1 MPRRIPR
8 RIDATR
14 LPADSN
20 EKSSGATHG
29 SGSMKSR
36 RVDANNRAITKIS
49 SACRRYIERLET
61 RWPGGIV
68 TLGLGAVAAGLAA
81 IFGWVARQ
89 QELDKQMPE
98 FIGLLLLAGILYVI
112 GVFWVERYRLGASAL
127 IIILAS
133 GVLFRL
139 ELLPSPSTL
148 SDDVYRYQ
156 WDGRVQRDGLNPYI
170 VYPNSPELDRLQNP
184 EHPEPPGEETP
195 TIYPPLAELAYR
207 LIETAPGYKRVST
220 LLDLASIVVLMMI
233 LGAMKQR
240 LHRVLAYAWNPTILI
255 AFALSGHFD
264 SLAIV
269 MLLIALLFLTTNCPK
284 LSVGALALAFLS
296 KFFPIML
303 LPTFLRRMR
312 TAYAGLFLLFVFA
325 LYLPFSFSS
334 AGLHLFDGLMNY
346 ARDWENNASLFR
358 LLHFLVGSRLGAKL
372 IAGLMVLATIGYLV
386 KKRAAPLLSC
396 LVLTAGVLLVSPTA
410 YPWYF
415 TWSIP
420 FLCFYPSAA
429 WLLMSVTTVLA
440 YTPAI
445 VFGAGEPLNSSLLML
460 SLEYGPVYVWL
471 VYSWWAARRANI
483 SPVPPAVQ
491 RTMTGSVSVEAAL
504 SREF

>member
-1 MPRRIPR
+1 MP
-8 RIDATR
+8 DNSAM
-14 LPADSN
+14 A
-20 EKSSGATHG
+20 
-29 SGSMKSR
+29 
-36 RVDANNRAITKIS
+36 KIS
-49 SACRRYIERLET
+49 SALRRYIESIESRS
-61 RWPGGIV
+61 PGGIV
-68 TLGLGAVAAGLAA
+68 TVGLGALAAGLAT

-89 QELDKQMPE
+89 QELEAHMPE

-112 GVFWVERYRLGASAL
+112 GVFWVERYRLRASAL

-133 GVLFRL
+133 GILFRL

-156 WDGRVQRDGLNPYI
+156 WDGRVQREGLDPY
-170 VYPNSPELDRLQNP
+170 VVFPNSPDLDWLHNP

-195 TIYPPLAELAYR
+195 SPYPPLSQLVYR
-207 LIETAPGYKRVST
+207 LIETVPGYKRVSA
-220 LLDLASIVVLMMI
+220 LFDLASIAVLMM
-233 LGAMKQR
+233 LLCAMKLP

-269 MLLIALLFLTTNCPK
+269 MLLTALLFLVTNRPK

-296 KFFPIML
+296 KLFPILL
-303 LPTFLRRMR
+303 LPTFLRRTR
-312 TAYAGLFLLFVFA
+312 LAYGGLFLIVVIAF
-325 LYLPFSFSS
+325 YLPFAS
-334 AGLHLFDGLMNY
+334 AGLHLFAGLTNY

-358 LLHFLVGSRLGAKL
+358 LLHFFVRSRFGAKL
-372 IAGLMVLATIGYLV
+372 IAGLIVFAAIGHLA
-386 KKRAAPLLSC
+386 KKRAEPMLSG
-396 LVLTAGVLLVSPTA
+396 LVLTAGVLLLSPTA

-445 VFGAGEPLNSSLLML
+445 VFGAGEPLKSSFPML

-471 VYSWWAARRANI
+471 VCSWWAARRATI
-483 SPVPPAVQ
+483 SPAPQTP
-491 RTMTGSVSVEAAL
+491 VEASGSGAI
-504 SREF
+504 SVKPA